1 MNTKKV
7 SILLLVISSFFV
19 QCKQQTPTQTMIPEQ
34 IKNNKELEI
43 ATLAGGC
50 FWCLETTMAR
60 LKGVDTA
67 ISGYIGGHV
76 ENPSYEAVC
85 NGNTGHA
92 EAVQIYYN
100 PTIID
105 YQTLLT
111 VFFTLHNPCTL
122 NRQGGDIGT
131 QYRSAIF
138 YHNDS
143 QKTIAEA
150 YIKKLEVE
158 QVFEEPIVTQLE
170 PLSTFYIAEDYHQNY
185 YNLNRERNSYCT
197 AVIDPKVSK
206 LRKSFSHL
214 LKD

>member
-1 MNTKKV
+1 MHTKKV
-7 SILLLVISSFFV
+7 YILFLLISLFFV
-19 QCKQQTPTQTMIPEQ
+19 QCKQQTSTQSMIPEN
-34 IKNNKELEI
+34 IKNNKELAI

-50 FWCLETTMAR
+50 FWCIETTMAR
-60 LKGVDTA
+60 LKGVDTVL
-67 ISGYIGGHV
+67 SGYIGGHI

-85 NGNTGHA
+85 TGTTGHA

-100 PTIID
+100 PTVID

-111 VFFTLHNPCTL
+111 VFFSLHNPCTL
-122 NRQGGDIGT
+122 NRQGGDIGA

-138 YHNDS
+138 YHDDT
-143 QKTIAEA
+143 QKSIAEN
-150 YIKKLEVE
+150 YIKQLETDN
-158 QVFEEPIVTQLE
+158 VFSEPIVTSLE

-197 AVIDPKVSK
+197 AVIDPKVTK
-206 LRKSFSHL
+206 LRQSFSHL